1 MDFIRKNLNFVQKIR
16 EGVSRGGAVAPAE
29 QPPAE
34 AGLAPAPPALDE
46 KPKRLRAVAVR
57 AARGSLPPLE
67 GPEGPLV
74 LGLDGDS
81 SAASS
86 EEEPLE
92 LPSSGRPPRLRL
104 LRPRPLAPSR
114 RPSACSSARP
124 RARGAAAALVAAG
137 RGGRGGGAEPVLRRA
152 AAPRR
157 ARHGHH
163 MARLPRR
170 RAGAPEALCPRGPR
184 LAPALDYAQYEAFHL
199 GLHRALTPPALA
211 SAWRLSEAR
220 ALAAANWRSDAGR
233 ERHGMGRD
241 AFERSLVI
249 VARSVAEEMGRRGL
263 APAARLLAAEHGLPA
278 CPASLFLLAL
288 AARITTAGPASPP
301 TTPSSPPAPG
311 RPPRR
316 RPPPLARRAAE
327 VEFNACALSA
337 LAELLGPRPARPAP
351 LPPRLSTPDR
361 EAPREA
367 LAEEAVE
374 GAGGAALQKRALLNR
389 LTGLL
394 DRGARRP
401 ST

>member
-34 AGLAPAPPALDE
+34 AGAAPAPPALDE

-92 LPSSGRPPRLRL
+92 LPELRPPSRGSDSSGRAHSP
-104 LRPRPLAPSR
+104 PSR
-114 RPSACSSARP
+114 RPSASSLGSPPGPGAR
-124 RARGAAAALVAAG
+124 RRRSSLLSEEGEEAALNPCFAG
-137 RGGRGGGAEPVLRRA
+137 L
-152 AAPRR
+152 
-157 ARHGHH
+157 
-163 MARLPRR
+163 
-170 RAGAPEALCPRGPR
+170 PR
-184 LAPALDYAQYEAFHL
+184 LAARATAIIWRASLAGYEAFHL

-288 AARITTAGPASPP
+288 AARITTAGPRLAPDHALLAAGAW
-301 TTPSSPPAPG
+301 PAAPDAAL
-311 RPPRR
+311 RPWH
-316 RPPPLARRAAE
+316 E

-351 LPPRLSTPDR
+351 LPPRLSRP
-361 EAPREA
+361 EAPAGPGAGAGRAE
-367 LAEEAVE
+367 LEEAVE

-394 DRGARRP
+394 DAHRL
-401 ST
+401 